1 MGYTQSEGQGNA
13 DSFIVKLDS
22 NGNKVWMNIIGGV
35 TYDSLIKTVKIETG
49 GYIGCGAIDSSG
61 AFDVLLMRVA

>member
-1 MGYTQSEGQGNA
+1 M
-13 DSFIVKLDS
+13 KLDS
-22 NGNKVWMNIIGGV
+22 NGNKGWMNIIGGV